1 VLLAVLKVSKKGE
14 ISITAESIAEDYD
27 FFLCCLV
34 NLPRGEPVMEAFVDD
49 DKPVVETA
57 TDPTAAK
64 LDTAGEGVNND

>member
-1 VLLAVLKVSKKGE
+1 
-14 ISITAESIAEDYD
+14 
-27 FFLCCLV
+27 
-34 NLPRGEPVMEAFVDD
+34 MEAFVDD